1 MTITTGGSD
10 SNTPLTTNKVE
21 PVRLKVQGRDHGLN
35 IEVIVEPNGEK
46 IIAGYVL
53 GELPW
58 KIFWRT

>member
-21 PVRLKVQGRDHGLN
+21 LVRLKVQGRDHGLN

-46 IIAGYVL
+46 IIVGYVL
-53 GELPW
+53 GD
-58 KIFWRT
+58 